1 MSGNGYDS
9 ERYYEQWYWYDILY
23 ARGRDSDM
31 KRVWLYILVFI
42 CISFPAVSQY
52 TGLNSGGAATT
63 TISGCA
69 ISGCAF
75 TGMVTTAAQGLT
87 SPNGTNFIMTSGG
100 AANPFIFKSGPTGG
114 GPILLELG
122 GSIDDV
128 APQTNIDL
136 PGGTWGAGALVN
148 NVAPINQNATFSGST
163 TYGQA
168 AFGAFLQ
175 QTDNSSNTGNGTGL
189 TENLILN
196 GSGVVGWRGAGAFDL
211 IISSPTGNTSSMG
224 YTGLTGRCV
233 MAATDT
239 TTGASCFGGNLV
251 ATVYPGIKA
260 AGNVGLEIDTQEEAG
275 AVIGARIGE
284 QIVDVLGST
293 YGTQASQDDVA
304 LSLNN
309 QYAPSPTLGFKIGF
323 EFGRFGGNFPVATNG
338 TLIGAQGP
346 AGTGFTVS
354 NGIDWHLGTFSG
366 NSWNDGH
373 TILTGAGEI
382 IVSKITDP
390 GTAPGAGSVKLTAEA
405 GTNPGTCKIVV
416 RAGTSSVATTLLD
429 NIGGSC

>member
-1 MSGNGYDS
+1 
-9 ERYYEQWYWYDILY
+9 
-23 ARGRDSDM
+23 M
-31 KRVWLYILVFI
+31 KRIWLHIFAFL
-42 CISFPAVSQY
+42 CISPAAVSQY
-52 TGLNSGGAATT
+52 SGLNSGGTATT
-63 TISGCA
+63 TTTTGCA
-69 ISGCAF
+69 ISGCTF
-75 TGMVTTAAQGLT
+75 TGMVTTAAQGMT
-87 SPNGTNFIMTSGG
+87 SPTGINLTMTSGG
-100 AANPFIFKSGPTGG
+100 AASPILFKSGPNGG

-122 GSIDDV
+122 GSTDDV

-136 PGGTWGAGALVN
+136 PGGTWGVGSLIN
-148 NVAPINQNATFSGST
+148 NVAPINQNATFFGST
-163 TYGQA
+163 TFAQA
-168 AFGAFLQ
+168 SFGAFLQ
-175 QTDNSSNTGNGTGL
+175 QTDDSSNIANGTGL

-251 ATVYPGIKA
+251 ATVYPGVKA

-275 AVIGARIGE
+275 AIIAARIGE
-284 QIVDVLGST
+284 QIVDTLGAT

-309 QYAPSPTLGFKIGF
+309 QYAPTSTLGFKIGF
-323 EFGRFGGNFPVATNG
+323 EFGRSGGNFPISTNG
-338 TLIGAQGP
+338 TLVGAQG
-346 AGTGFTVS
+346 ASGSGFTVS
-354 NGIDWHLGTFSG
+354 NGIDWHLGTFTG
-366 NSWNDGH
+366 NTWNDGH
-373 TILTGAGEI
+373 TILTGSGEI
-382 IVSKITDP
+382 IVAKITDP
-390 GTAPGAGSVKLTAEA
+390 GTAPGVGSIKLTAEA

-429 NIGGSC
+429 NIGSSC